1 LGELG
6 LLSLGSIHKN
16 RGCVPRLLLHRTHD
30 SKKGRAM
37 TGAGC
42 GLKGSWKRS
51 SGEDAN
57 YGELKM

>member
-1 LGELG
+1 
-6 LLSLGSIHKN
+6 
-16 RGCVPRLLLHRTHD
+16 
-30 SKKGRAM
+30 M

-57 YGELKM
+57 YGDAEDVKDFGNWRWLKMWKM